1 MKAEVRHRILALRA
15 LIDHHN
21 KQYHQLDSPTISDA
35 EFDALFGELQRLENE
50 HPEIL
55 SDSSPAQSVG
65 APTLPAFSKVR
76 HQVPM
81 LSLDNGFSEEDLQN
95 FGRRLEQRLGH
106 LPRGFLVEPKM
117 DGLAVS
123 LSYQGGYLI
132 QAATRGDGEYGEDI
146 TENVKTIASIPKQLT
161 GSGWPHQFEI
171 RGEVFMPIAGFE
183 NFNENAALAGE
194 KTFSNPRNAAA
205 GSLRQLDPS
214 ITASRPLDFF
224 CYGFGVYPLEAL
236 PKTQSELMARF
247 SAWGI
252 PVNPELCV
260 LSNLDA
266 CLDYYKNLLNRRPR
280 LAYEI
285 DGVVYKVDTL
295 EERGILGFVSR
306 APRWALAHKFPPEE
320 AITILNSI
328 DIQVGR
334 TGALTPVA
342 RLKPVT
348 VGGVTVTNATLH
360 NRDEILRKD
369 LRPGDTVVV
378 RRAGDVIPEIV
389 RNLPELRVGNSSQ
402 FEMPL
407 HCPACGAQVEVSDGE
422 TTYRCSGSLFC
433 PAQHKQAIKHFASR
447 KAMNIDGLGEKI
459 IDQLLEAGLINNV
472 SDLYRL
478 DQDSISS
485 LSRMGDQS
493 AQNLIAAIDKS
504 KQTSLHKFLFSL
516 GIREV
521 GEVTAQN
528 LASHF
533 GGLDAIKQADQE
545 ALQAVP
551 DIGPSVAQHIFSFFR
566 EPHNL
571 EVISGLIEA
580 GVFWNEITE
589 TIDPH
594 FDSPL
599 YNKSVVLTG
608 TLAGMSREMA
618 KTMIERMGGRCS
630 SSLGK
635 KTDYLIVGSDPGSK
649 IEKATYLGIPLLYED
664 EFKALINSSEAN
676 LPLDQS

>member
-1 MKAEVRHRILALRA
+1 MMAEIRDRILALRT

-21 KQYHQLDSPTISDA
+21 KQYHQLDNPTISDA
-35 EFDALFGELQRLENE
+35 EFDALFVELQRLERD
-50 HPEIL
+50 HPGLL
-55 SDSSPAQSVG
+55 SDSSPAKSIG
-65 APTLPAFSKVR
+65 APALPAFSKVK

-106 LPRGFLVEPKM
+106 PPRGFLVEPKM

-123 LSYQGGYLI
+123 LFYDEGYLV

-146 TENVKTIASIPKQLT
+146 TQNVKTITSIPKQLT
-161 GSGWPHQFEI
+161 GSGWPHRFEI
-171 RGEVFMPIAGFE
+171 RGEVFMPIAGFKHL
-183 NFNENAALAGE
+183 NETAVLTGE

-224 CYGFGVYPLEAL
+224 CYGFGVYPSEKL
-236 PKTQSELMARF
+236 PETQSELMARF

-252 PVNPELCV
+252 PINPELRV
-260 LSNLDA
+260 LWSLED
-266 CLDYYKNLLNRRPR
+266 CLAYYTNLLERRPD

-285 DGVVYKVDTL
+285 DGVVYKVDPIQ
-295 EERGILGFVSR
+295 EREILGFVSR

-320 AITILNSI
+320 AITTLKSI

-342 RLKPVT
+342 RLTPVT

-360 NRDEILRKD
+360 NRDEIQRKD

-389 RNLPELRVGNSSQ
+389 RNLPELRVGNSPP

-407 HCPACGAQVEVSDGE
+407 HCPACGSQVEVSDGE
-422 TTYRCSGSLFC
+422 STYRCSGSLFC

-459 IDQLLEAGLINNV
+459 IDQLLEANLIKNV
-472 SDLYRL
+472 SNLYTL
-478 DQDSISS
+478 DQGSISK

-493 AQNLIAAIDKS
+493 AQNLINAIENS

-533 GGLDAIKQADQE
+533 GSLDAIKEADDE
-545 ALQAVP
+545 ALQTVP
-551 DIGPSVAQHIFSFFR
+551 DIGPSVAQHIFAFFR

-580 GVFWNEITE
+580 GVFWNGNTE
-589 TIDPH
+589 TIEPRI
-594 FDSPL
+594 DSPL

-608 TLAGMSREMA
+608 TLSGMSRETA
-618 KTMIERMGGRCS
+618 KAMIERMGGRCS
-630 SSLGK
+630 ASLGK

-649 IEKATYLGIPLLYED
+649 IEKATLLGISLLYED
-664 EFKALINSSEAN
+664 EFKALINSSASN
-676 LPLDQS
+676 